1 MNKEQFIKYIE
12 NPNALSNESLA
23 ELKQILDDFPYFQ
36 TAQMLYAKNLH
47 NIQDIKFDSQLKI
60 ASAYTNNRER
70 LFYLINNSDFVAPIH
85 ENIETEQIQEIEIPE
100 VEIAQNQEIET
111 SVEAIELIEEE
122 IFKIETIEEKIE
134 VEKVELMEET
144 PAIEMQE
151 IVEVEQFINE
161 IAYPSEEVKIET
173 EPKTEKPRSIA
184 DEILER
190 VQRLKNIQNQQIK
203 VEEKAKIE
211 PVLESKEE
219 IQAIVETPIIEE
231 IAEPIIEKIEFSL
244 DLVWNIENLV
254 PIQVIKTIEEI
265 LIEKIE
271 FDLNL
276 VWNIENLI
284 PIEEIEII
292 EKIEFGLDLIWNVD
306 SIIPIEK
313 PVEIKVESIKFEEI
327 INVLEFVWNLK
338 PIVVEQI
345 VEHINIVEILE
356 KSQFIVELSEKTT
369 NLTKPKKI
377 VKPRIRFEKI
387 YVEIPLNWIVIEKYI
402 PIEKSKLN
410 LSEIFD
416 STPLQWEIIS
426 AKIVEIEAKKEEIKA
441 IEVETS
447 EFSFN
452 DWLKIVTK
460 KEKINEP
467 IVEKQ
472 TVKKKMNMELIDKFI
487 EKDPRISQKIDP
499 NYSLNEIIIQNSF
512 DSEHFMTETL
522 AEIYVKQGHFDKAIS
537 VYQKLSLKN
546 SENYIYFAV
555 KIEEVQNLINQQKKL

>member
-460 KEKINEP
+460 KEKIKEP